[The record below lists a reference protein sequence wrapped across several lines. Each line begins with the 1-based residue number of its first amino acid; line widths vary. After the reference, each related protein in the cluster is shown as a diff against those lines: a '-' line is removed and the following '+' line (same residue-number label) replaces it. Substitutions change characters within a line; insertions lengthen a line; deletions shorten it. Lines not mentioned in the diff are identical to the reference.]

1 MDWPESAQQKKEQL
15 FVVVIVFK
23 AYVLQEKKRNQS
35 EGRAALQD
43 TVGFKN

>member
-1 MDWPESAQQKKEQL
+1 MDGLAGKRATEKEQL
-15 FVVVIVFK
+15 FVVIVFK